1 MKTSKYGVSYTPTK
15 DSSQYKKYYD
25 KYFADYDSEIE
36 RIIGIF
42 MDYDADQAE
51 IVATLFAA
59 WNDFVIDRKE
69 FTDEQL
75 VDEVL
80 NNWNDSKNRYARYSQ
95 Y

>member
-1 MKTSKYGVSYTPTK
+1 
-15 DSSQYKKYYD
+15 
-25 KYFADYDSEIE
+25 
-36 RIIGIF
+36 

-59 WNDFVIDRKE
+59 WNDFIIDRKE

-80 NNWNDSKNRYARYSQ
+80 NNWNDSKKRFSRDVWLRAIQQMRQNNIVPKGYGKRTVIKN
-95 Y
+95 